1 MLNTLK
7 DFFTLEMIYHFTNIG
22 VIPMWILLAF
32 LPGWNGTKVLINSI
46 LVPLILSLTYFY
58 VLYIY
63 INTSEGIFSNIL
75 DKGKIFE
82 LYMGIDQLKK
92 IFSDKNVLLLFWIH
106 FLTANL
112 ILGAWIATDA
122 AKNKALQFIVLVP
135 LVLTYSAGPLGL
147 GVYLILRLLAA
158 QKFKLFD

>member
-22 VIPMWILLAF
+22 VIPLWILLAF
-32 LPGWNGTKVLINSI
+32 LPGWSGTKVLINSI
-46 LVPLILSLTYFY
+46 LVPLILGLTYFY
-58 VLYIY
+58 VFYIY

-82 LYMGIDQLKK
+82 LYLGIDQLKK

-112 ILGAWIATDA
+112 I
-122 AKNKALQFIVLVP
+122 
-135 LVLTYSAGPLGL
+135 
-147 GVYLILRLLAA
+147 RLSLS
-158 QKFKLFD
+158 KSLEKLSLMSEFHSKSRCQVMKVVTVMKPCSQPSFSVRTM